1 MNKLGENDRSRDV
14 LVDRCIDHDLCWQV
28 HRYAQI
34 IIEISEWR
42 TDLDVT
48 FFRNSVVLLVSST
61 FLLFST
67 KSVSFTEYVLL
78 DKRTKRKNETNE
90 TDSVQR
96 KKRKARRKE
105 GKGKERKGKN
115 ERKETERK
123 KERKKKEQGTRIPKP
138 ILLLLFSVPSLF
150 LFSPSLSCLFLYFLS
165 FSTSLLRIFLITWP
179 FSYYTSCYVPL
190 SFVSRY
196 CRTYKKNAL
205 SGGGA

>member
-1 MNKLGENDRSRDV
+1 MNKLGENERSRVV

-28 HRYAQI
+28 HRYARI
-34 IIEISEWR
+34 IIEISKWR
-42 TDLDVT
+42 VDLDVT

-67 KSVSFTEYVLL
+67 ESVSFTEYVLL
-78 DKRTKRKNETNE
+78 DERTKRKNETNE
-90 TDSVQR
+90 IDSVQR

-105 GKGKERKGKN
+105 GKGKERK
-115 ERKETERK
+115 ERK
-123 KERKKKEQGTRIPKP
+123 KTKGKKEKRKKKEQGTRIPKP
-138 ILLLLFSVPSLF
+138 ILLLLFSVSSLF
-150 LFSPSLSCLFLYFLS
+150 LFFPSLSCLFLYFLS

>member
-1 MNKLGENDRSRDV
+1 MNKLGESDRSRVV
-14 LVDRCIDHDLCWQV
+14 LVDRCIDNDLCWQV
-28 HRYAQI
+28 HRYARI
-34 IIEISEWR
+34 IIEINEWR
-42 TDLDVT
+42 VDLDVT
-48 FFRNSVVLLVSST
+48 FFRNSVVLLVSFT

-78 DKRTKRKNETNE
+78 DERTKRKNETNE

-105 GKGKERKGKN
+105 GKGKERK
-115 ERKETERK
+115 ERKKRNGK

-150 LFSPSLSCLFLYFLS
+150 LFFPSLSCLFLYFLS